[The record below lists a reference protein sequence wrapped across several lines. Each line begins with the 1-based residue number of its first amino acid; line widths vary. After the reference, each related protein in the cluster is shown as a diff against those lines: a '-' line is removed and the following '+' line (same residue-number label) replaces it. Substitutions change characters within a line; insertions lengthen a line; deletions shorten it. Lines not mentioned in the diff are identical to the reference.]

1 VIKSF
6 GDKALARFHAT
17 GEKRGLKVGNI
28 GRLQRLLDAL
38 DKVRRPEAMN
48 VPGFG
53 FHPLKGNRAGT
64 YSVWINGNWRL
75 TFGWDEGATD
85 VALED
90 YH

>member
-1 VIKSF
+1 
-6 GDKALARFHAT
+6 
-17 GEKRGLKVGNI
+17 
-28 GRLQRLLDAL
+28 
-38 DKVRRPEAMN
+38 MN

-75 TFGWDEGATD
+75 TFRWDEGATD